1 MNINKQ
7 IQVLI
12 PEMREWRHH
21 IHQNPEIAYEENN
34 TSDFIAKKLNEFG
47 IEVHRGFGG
56 TGIVGVI
63 HGQHKGTSNKSIG
76 IRADMDALPMSEKT
90 NLIYSSKNEGKMHA
104 CGHDGHS
111 TMLLGAAKYLAQTRN
126 FCGTVYCIFQPAEE
140 GGNAGA
146 KAMINDGL
154 FTKFHIDSV
163 WGIHNWP
170 GVPVGQAVIHKGF
183 AMAGGDII
191 ILTIEGK
198 GGHAAQPQFSNDPIV
213 SAGLTITALQTAI
226 SRQLNPFDQAV
237 LSLTKING
245 GSAFNVIP
253 DNVSIGG
260 TLRSTNKKTRDE
272 MLTKIKKIASNAC
285 DINNCKVNLEIR
297 HGYPSTINDIK
308 SAEFASKVFE
318 DTFGIGSLDKI
329 EKPTMTSED
338 FSYMLQKKPGAY
350 IWLGA
355 GENSEKLHSVYY
367 DFNDELLPIGATY
380 WSNLAETILTK

>member
-34 TSDFIAKKLNEFG
+34 TSDFIAQKLNEFG

-56 TGIVGVI
+56 TGIVVVI
-63 HGQHKGTSNKSIG
+63 QGKHKGTSNKSIG

-111 TMLLGAAKYLAQTRN
+111 TMLLGAAKYLAETRN

-170 GVPVGQAVIHKGF
+170 GVPVGRAVIHKGF

-260 TLRSTNKKTRDE
+260 TLRSTNKKTRDD

-297 HGYPSTINDIK
+297 PGYPSTINDIK

-318 DTFGIGSLDKI
+318 DTFGIGSLDTI

-338 FSYMLQKKPGAY
+338 FSYMLQEKPGAY

-367 DFNDELLPIGATY
+367 DFNDELLPIGAAY

>member
-63 HGQHKGTSNKSIG
+63 HGQHKGISNKSIG

-297 HGYPSTINDIK
+297 PGYPSTINDIK

-338 FSYMLQKKPGAY
+338 FSYMLQEKPGAY

>member
-12 PEMREWRHH
+12 PEMRGWRHH

-146 KAMINDGL
+146 KAMI
-154 FTKFHIDSV
+154 

-297 HGYPSTINDIK
+297 PGYPSTINDIK

-338 FSYMLQKKPGAY
+338 FSYMLQEKPGAY

>member
-297 HGYPSTINDIK
+297 PGYPSTINDIK

-338 FSYMLQKKPGAY
+338 FSYMLQEKPGAY

-380 WSNLAETILTK
+380 WSNLAEAILTK

>member
-63 HGQHKGTSNKSIG
+63 HGQHKGISNKSIG

-297 HGYPSTINDIK
+297 PGYPSTINDIK

-338 FSYMLQKKPGAY
+338 FSYMLQEKPGAY

-380 WSNLAETILTK
+380 LSLIHI

>member
-63 HGQHKGTSNKSIG
+63 HGEHKGTSNKSIG

-146 KAMINDGL
+146 KTMINDGL

-183 AMAGGDII
+183 SMAGGDII

-297 HGYPSTINDIK
+297 PGYPSTINDIK

-338 FSYMLQKKPGAY
+338 FSYMLQEKPGAY

>member
-34 TSDFIAKKLNEFG
+34 TSDFIAQKLNEFG

-63 HGQHKGTSNKSIG
+63 QGKHKGTSNKSIG

-111 TMLLGAAKYLAQTRN
+111 TMLLGAAKYLAETRN

-260 TLRSTNKKTRDE
+260 TLRSTNKKTRDD

-297 HGYPSTINDIK
+297 PGYPSTINDIK

-318 DTFGIGSLDKI
+318 DTFGIGSLDTI

-338 FSYMLQKKPGAY
+338 FSYMLQEKPGAY

-367 DFNDELLPIGATY
+367 DFNDELLPIGAAY

>member
-338 FSYMLQKKPGAY
+338 FSYMLQEKPGAY

>member
-21 IHQNPEIAYEENN
+21 IHQNPEIAYQENN

-297 HGYPSTINDIK
+297 PGYPSTINDIK

-338 FSYMLQKKPGAY
+338 FSYMLQEKPGAY

>member
-297 HGYPSTINDIK
+297 PGYPSTINDVK

-338 FSYMLQKKPGAY
+338 FSYMLQEKPGAY

>member
-297 HGYPSTINDIK
+297 PGYPSTINDIK

-338 FSYMLQKKPGAY
+338 FSYMLQEKPGAY

>member
-1 MNINKQ
+1 
-7 IQVLI
+7 
-12 PEMREWRHH
+12 MREWRHH

-34 TSDFIAKKLNEFG
+34 TSDFIAQKLNEFG

-63 HGQHKGTSNKSIG
+63 QGKHKGTSNKSIG

-111 TMLLGAAKYLAQTRN
+111 TMLLGAAKYLAETRN

-170 GVPVGQAVIHKGF
+170 GVPVGRAVIHKGF

-260 TLRSTNKKTRDE
+260 TLRSTNKKTRDD

-297 HGYPSTINDIK
+297 PGYPSTINDIK

-318 DTFGIGSLDKI
+318 DTFGIGSLDTI

-338 FSYMLQKKPGAY
+338 FSYMLQEKPGAY

-367 DFNDELLPIGATY
+367 DFNDELLPIGAAY

>member
-63 HGQHKGTSNKSIG
+63 HGEHKGTSNKSIG

-183 AMAGGDII
+183 SMAGGDII

-297 HGYPSTINDIK
+297 PGYPSTINDIK

-338 FSYMLQKKPGAY
+338 FSYMLQEKPGAY

>member
-34 TSDFIAKKLNEFG
+34 TSDFIAQKLNEFG

-63 HGQHKGTSNKSIG
+63 QGKHKGTSNKSIG

-111 TMLLGAAKYLAQTRN
+111 TMLLGAAKYLAETRN

-170 GVPVGQAVIHKGF
+170 GVPVGRAVIHKGF

-260 TLRSTNKKTRDE
+260 TLRSTNKKTRDD

-297 HGYPSTINDIK
+297 PGYPSTINDIK

-318 DTFGIGSLDKI
+318 DTFGIGSLDTI

-338 FSYMLQKKPGAY
+338 FSYMLQEKPGAY

-367 DFNDELLPIGATY
+367 DFNDELLPIGAQY
-380 WSNLAETILTK
+380 WSNLAETILAQ

>member
-272 MLTKIKKIASNAC
+272 ILTKIKKIASNAC

-297 HGYPSTINDIK
+297 PGYPSTINDIK

-338 FSYMLQKKPGAY
+338 FSYMLQEKPGAY

>member
-1 MNINKQ
+1 
-7 IQVLI
+7 
-12 PEMREWRHH
+12 MREWRHH

-63 HGQHKGTSNKSIG
+63 HGEHKGTSNKSIG

-297 HGYPSTINDIK
+297 PGYPSTINDIK

-338 FSYMLQKKPGAY
+338 FSYMLQEKPGAY